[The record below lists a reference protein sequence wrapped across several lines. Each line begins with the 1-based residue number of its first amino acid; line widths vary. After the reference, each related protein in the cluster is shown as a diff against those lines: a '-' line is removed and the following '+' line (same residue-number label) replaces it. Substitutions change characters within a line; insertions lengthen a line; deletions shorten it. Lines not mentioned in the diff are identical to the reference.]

1 MQNIRILT
9 AGDSSILI
17 EFGKEISP
25 EINRKIS
32 ATIQLMKEQ
41 HIEGVV
47 DMIPAFCSLLINYDP
62 RVISYDEIRERM
74 QALVKVEVKAGETR
88 KRIFEIPVCYGGEY
102 GPDIANI
109 AEHAG
114 LTEEEVIRI
123 HSSKDYLIY
132 MLGFLPGTNGGPRG
146 DLLVEVNIARHP
158 IFQGQDMNIF
168 SSAPI
173 TYAQAALGGEV
184 HINTVDGDVVYDV
197 KPGTQTDTR
206 IRLKGKGVPSLRNK
220 NVRGDHYVTLVV
232 QVPTNLNEEA
242 KEALRKFD
250 EACGNRP
257 SETNSEGTEKHE
269 KKKKSFMDKLKE
281 TFED

>member
-88 KRIFEIPVCYGGEY
+88 KRILRSRYVMA
-102 GPDIANI
+102 ANMD
-109 AEHAG
+109 
-114 LTEEEVIRI
+114 RI
-123 HSSKDYLIY
+123 
-132 MLGFLPGTNGGPRG
+132 
-146 DLLVEVNIARHP
+146 
-158 IFQGQDMNIF
+158 
-168 SSAPI
+168 
-173 TYAQAALGGEV
+173 
-184 HINTVDGDVVYDV
+184 
-197 KPGTQTDTR
+197 
-206 IRLKGKGVPSLRNK
+206 LR
-220 NVRGDHYVTLVV
+220 TLQNM
-232 QVPTNLNEEA
+232 QV
-242 KEALRKFD
+242 
-250 EACGNRP
+250 
-257 SETNSEGTEKHE
+257 
-269 KKKKSFMDKLKE
+269 
-281 TFED
+281 

>member
-88 KRIFEIPVCYGGEY
+88 KMLWRRIWTGYC
-102 GPDIANI
+102 
-109 AEHAG
+109 EHCRTCRSDRG
-114 LTEEEVIRI
+114 RGYS
-123 HSSKDYLIY
+123 HS
-132 MLGFLPGTNGGPRG
+132 F
-146 DLLVEVNIARHP
+146 
-158 IFQGQDMNIF
+158 
-168 SSAPI
+168 
-173 TYAQAALGGEV
+173 
-184 HINTVDGDVVYDV
+184 
-197 KPGTQTDTR
+197 
-206 IRLKGKGVPSLRNK
+206 LKGLSDL
-220 NVRGDHYVTLVV
+220 YVGISSGLY
-232 QVPTNLNEEA
+232 LSG
-242 KEALRKFD
+242 RS
-250 EACGNRP
+250 G
-257 SETNSEGTEKHE
+257 
-269 KKKKSFMDKLKE
+269 
-281 TFED
+281 